1 VVARN
6 EVETVIHIHNGDVV
20 ADRAR
25 RSDVPGEHV
34 AFRESLVT
42 GRVSPEGDWLETRA
56 RTLAEGYGLGL
67 LRVRTDLLE
76 QELMLDRART
86 EQEVVLWFEHDLYC
100 LVHLVYLLQRLAG
113 TRITLVW
120 SPEPLGTLDERD
132 LHLLFES
139 RAAVTPAM
147 GRLASE
153 TWRDYISPDPTGLN
167 RWQSAATGDFP
178 FLREGLRLHASRF
191 PSTRNGLGSVE
202 ERALS
207 RLAAGFTDFAALFDR
222 MVTEEPRLGFTDSE
236 IFRTLC
242 GMAWVAAPLLT
253 ISGEL
258 PKAICTITPLGEKV
272 LAGELDALSVNAPD
286 GWLGGV
292 HLTGENV
299 WRWDGE
305 KIVSSRSA
313 GS

>member
-1 VVARN
+1 M
-6 EVETVIHIHNGDVV
+6 IHIHNGDIV
-20 ADRAR
+20 ADRVR

-42 GRVSPEGDWLETRA
+42 GPVSAGDDWLETRA
-56 RTLAEGYGLGL
+56 RALSDAYGHGL

-76 QELMLDRART
+76 QEVMLDRART
-86 EQEVVLWFEHDLYC
+86 EEEVVLWFEHDLYC
-100 LVHLVYLLQRLAG
+100 LMHLVYLLQRLDG
-113 TRITLVW
+113 NRLTLVW
-120 SPEPLGTLDERD
+120 SPEPLGSLDERD
-132 LHLLFES
+132 LHLLFDS
-139 RAAVTPAM
+139 RSAVLPAM
-147 GRLASE
+147 GRLAEE
-153 TWRDYISPDPTGLN
+153 TWRDYISSDPTVLN
-167 RWQSAATGDFP
+167 RWQSAPTNDFP

-202 ERALS
+202 ERALA

-253 ISGEL
+253 INGEL

-286 GWLGGV
+286 IWLGGA
-292 HLTGENV
+292 HLTGEDV

-313 GS
+313 VS